1 MNHTSDTLE
10 AKKIPFH
17 NIMHTHKH
25 IFTLKHAEKFIVA
38 GITKGGCRSVQ
49 CFVLRQY
56 EIDVKIF
63 SVIHFYIR
71 AQI

>member
-1 MNHTSDTLE
+1 MFTVRSCIILATLNHTSDTLE

-38 GITKGGCRSVQ
+38 GITREMSNCPMFCIKA
-49 CFVLRQY
+49 
-56 EIDVKIF
+56 I
-63 SVIHFYIR
+63 
-71 AQI
+71 